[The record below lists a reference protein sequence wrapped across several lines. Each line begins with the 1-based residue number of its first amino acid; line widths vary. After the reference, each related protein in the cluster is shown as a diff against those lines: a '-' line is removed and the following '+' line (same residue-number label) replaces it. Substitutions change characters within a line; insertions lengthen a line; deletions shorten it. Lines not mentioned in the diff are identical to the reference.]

1 MEVLALA
8 WKYAT
13 GLVSNNNFTN
23 FAQNFLKRSNQTN
36 IQFYG
41 VFDTN
46 SILII
51 VTKATNNIN
60 KN

>member
-1 MEVLALA
+1 MEVLAFS

-23 FAQNFLKRSNQTN
+23 FAQKFLKRSNQTN
-36 IQFYG
+36 LPFYG
-41 VFDTN
+41 VFDAN

-51 VTKATNNIN
+51 VTKATNNE
-60 KN
+60 